1 LLVEPVLENAVNI
14 FAAQAYLNSP
24 HLYNQ
29 LVKDCVVASRKVE
42 G

>member
-1 LLVEPVLENAVNI
+1 MDNAINI
-14 FAAQAYLNSP
+14 FAAQAYVSSP